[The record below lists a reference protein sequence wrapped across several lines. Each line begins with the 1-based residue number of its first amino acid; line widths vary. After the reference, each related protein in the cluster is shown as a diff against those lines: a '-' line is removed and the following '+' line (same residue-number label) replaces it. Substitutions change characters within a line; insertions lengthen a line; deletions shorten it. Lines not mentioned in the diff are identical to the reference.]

1 MNGFLR
7 LVKPPGMTSHDVVA
21 HVRRVLGT
29 RAVGHTGTLDPAAA
43 GLLVL
48 TVGTATRLG
57 EYLLDCDK
65 AYRAEATLGL
75 RTSTADAEGEVIS
88 RTSATGV
95 SEAQVAEALRALQG
109 PLVMRPPAHSA
120 VRVGG
125 RRLYEIARAGTQ
137 VEAPERRVHVHETQL
152 LQFAPGDLA
161 TVLFDVTCS
170 KGTYVRSLA
179 EMLGERLGVGGTL
192 SALIRTRVGPH
203 GLGDAVTLE
212 ELAEQPQ
219 ACLLPPEQA
228 LPHFSRVALDAA
240 RQAGFLHGNPLQFDG
255 GAPCGEPLLVFGC
268 EGQLLGI
275 GRVEPQH
282 PRVLQPQ
289 KVLLKADS

>member
-1 MNGFLR
+1 VDGFLR

-21 HVRRVLGT
+21 YVRRVLGT

-57 EYLLDCDK
+57 EYLLDGDK

-88 RTSATGV
+88 RTSAAGV
-95 SEAQVAEALRALQG
+95 SEVQVAEALRALEG

-125 RRLYEIARAGTQ
+125 RRLYEMARAGTQ
-137 VEAPERRVHVHETQL
+137 VEAPERHVHIHETRL
-152 LQFAPGDLA
+152 LEFAPGDLA

-203 GLGDAVTLE
+203 ELSDAVTLE

-228 LPHFSRVALDAA
+228 LPHLAQLVLDVG
-240 RQAGFLHGNPLQFDG
+240 RQAGFLHGNPVPVAE
-255 GAPCGEPLLVFGC
+255 GAPCDEPLLVLSHDGR
-268 EGQLLGI
+268 LLGI
-275 GRVEPQH
+275 GRIERRQPG
-282 PRVLQPQ
+282 VLQPQ
-289 KVLLKADS
+289 KVLAPADR